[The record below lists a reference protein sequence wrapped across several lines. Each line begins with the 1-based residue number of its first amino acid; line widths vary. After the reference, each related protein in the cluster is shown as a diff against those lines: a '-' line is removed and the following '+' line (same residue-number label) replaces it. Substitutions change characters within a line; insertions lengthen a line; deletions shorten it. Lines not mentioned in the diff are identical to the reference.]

1 MEKTRKKIKVGS
13 LEGLDKLLDQ
23 VVRTK
28 QKRRLTTKAENTFYQ
43 CQ

>member
-1 MEKTRKKIKVGS
+1 
-13 LEGLDKLLDQ
+13 

-43 CQ
+43 CQWCKMGHQL